1 MRKKFWI
8 CLGSLLGFLSLF
20 SWGMMW
26 GLTMDWKWLPLII
39 GAMTF
44 LLSAFFLVLFH
55 YLKKRLGLAF
65 LSVAISGFGS
75 GLSAS
80 AYYLHIKVFEAVA
93 LSYFWNWF
101 LILCGGAV
109 LFFLLYSL
117 SLNLRWIEAHLKWFT
132 FPLLIGGLV
141 ALLILWGTAE
151 RVVFSLAFFL
161 FLITTFFVFPLII
174 VAVNL
179 RKLARNLAVAS
190 LGAFLLIAI
199 IVLLILSQGDGFSGD
214 LDLSGGS
221 FSVENPSKSR
231 VNSQDTI

>member
-8 CLGSLLGFLSLF
+8 CFGSLLGFLSLF
-20 SWGMMW
+20 SWGMVW
-26 GLTMDWKWLPLII
+26 GLTMDWKWLPLIL
-39 GAMTF
+39 GGLTF
-44 LLSAFFLVLFH
+44 LFSGFFLVLFH
-55 YLKKRLGLAF
+55 YLKNRLGLAF
-65 LSVAISGFGS
+65 LSIAVSGFGS

-80 AYYLHIKVFEAVA
+80 AYYIHIKVFETVSP
-93 LSYFWNWF
+93 SYFWNWF
-101 LILCGGAV
+101 LILCGCAV
-109 LFFLLYSL
+109 LFYLLYSL
-117 SLNLRWIEAHLKWFT
+117 SLNLRWIETHLKWFT

-161 FLITTFFVFPLII
+161 FLISTFFVLPLIV

-190 LGAFLLIAI
+190 LGAFFLITI
-199 IVLLILSQGDGFSGD
+199 IVLLILSQGDGFEGSF
-214 LDLSGGS
+214 DLSGGS

-231 VNSQDTI
+231 VNHQG